1 MKKSCLL
8 SRGFLGILLVFILPL
23 SASDTASISA
33 LLTKY
38 ESRGLPRFR
47 VPELYVEI
55 SERLQDHGG
64 SNRILAGRYLRH
76 QTIIESERRKQQL
89 PWFIGFL
96 PASNTGF
103 EARYRNESGYA
114 GMWPMPYLIGKKYG
128 LVQMALYDQRHDP
141 QKSTEAACKYLTELQ
156 IIYRDWLKTI
166 TAFSI
171 GPARLN
177 QVIHTTKSLDFDTLY
192 YALEPEERIPVIQFI
207 AASVAISELLETG
220 KTMPDSEPVKLVA
233 VNGINQPIPFSFFD
247 TKMGLGIAQMRE
259 FNPGLRVDLIPY
271 MGKEFVFYLPESV
284 SGAYNR
290 NRDSIYY
297 WLNGVPRME
306 ISYDTVTQVYD
317 GDSVVVIEPE
327 QIVEIPPTITKA
339 NEKVWVYYK
348 IKRGDALYTITDVF
362 DCSIADIRR
371 WNNLNQKAFLVAGK
385 SLKFYV
391 PVEKKKYY
399 QQIDAMSLAQKR
411 ERAQKDD

>member
-1 MKKSCLL
+1 MRMSSLI
-8 SRGFLGILLVFILPL
+8 RQGFFGILLVLIFPL
-23 SASDTASISA
+23 HASDTASINA

-64 SNRILAGRYLRH
+64 SNRILAGRYLRY
-76 QTIIESERRKQQL
+76 QTTIESERRKQQL

-103 EARYRNESGYA
+103 EARYRNESGFA

-128 LVQMALYDQRHDP
+128 LVQTALFDQRHDP
-141 QKSTEAACKYLTELQ
+141 QKSTEAACKYLSELQ
-156 IIYRDWLKTI
+156 IIYRDWLKTV

-192 YALEPEERIPVIQFI
+192 KALEPEERIPVIQFI

-233 VNGINQPIPFSFFD
+233 VKGINQPIPFSYFD
-247 TKMGLGIAQMRE
+247 TKLGLGIAQMRE
-259 FNPGLRVDLIPY
+259 FNPGLRVDMIPY
-271 MGKEFVFYLPESV
+271 MGKEFMFYLPETISE
-284 SGAYNR
+284 AYNQE
-290 NRDSIYY
+290 RDSIDF
-297 WLNGVPRME
+297 WLNGAPRME
-306 ISYDTVTQVYD
+306 ISYDTLTQVYD
-317 GDSVVVIEPE
+317 GDSVVVVEPQ
-327 QIVEIPPTITKA
+327 QIVEVPAALTA
-339 NEKVWVYYK
+339 RDEKVWVYYK
-348 IKRGDALYTITDVF
+348 IKRGDALYTITDIF
-362 DCSIADIRR
+362 DCNTSEIRR
-371 WNNLNQKAFLVAGK
+371 WNNLNQKVFLIAGK
-385 SLKFYV
+385 RLKFYV
-391 PVEKKKYY
+391 PASKKKYY

-411 ERAQKDD
+411 ERARTDD